1 MKISKLH
8 IDQFRHLE
16 NLDFDFTYP
25 EDFHIEE
32 KRGKPLD
39 KICFIGQ
46 SATGKTGLLEL
57 INNSISEFFDF
68 RIISEDRILPSLY
81 FNHYNI
87 KLDFEAD
94 SINYKYEEKSIKIDN
109 KKFNIYE
116 GSYSGGAKDVINYK
130 NKLFYFTAEILS
142 KQNIKLFE
150 EETVILIERYKSLK
164 EKIKDNSYFRLTFDD
179 KVEDAIWI
187 GLLEENINYLQKFL
201 QFASELINSGKML
214 DSSSQTK
221 VENWKGNN
229 INPLIEFSEKFNSIL
244 EKINLEVDL
253 VNTRNITPLHNKI
266 SGENIPIQKTS
277 TGTKQLLLTALL
289 LFKLNT
295 TDSVILIDEPE
306 RSLFPDMQMELM
318 DHYKNLAPEAQ
329 FIVATH
335 SPFIAASFEPE
346 ERFILYFDNE
356 GKVAVRRGISP
367 IGDDPNDMLFN
378 DFGVNYYNDD
388 VQEKFKEYL
397 ELLDKVKSESNKE
410 LKKKYLLEAS
420 KLGNQYNF
428 ILDEK
433 NQERLQ

>member
-39 KICFIGQ
+39 RICFIGQ
-46 SATGKTGLLEL
+46 SATGKTSLLEL
-57 INNSISEFFDF
+57 IKSTIDSFFDL
-68 RIISEDRILPSLY
+68 RIINEIEIIDTGVFLPY
-81 FNHYNI
+81 KI
-87 KLDFEAD
+87 ELDFEAD
-94 SINYKYEEKSIKIDN
+94 FSIYKHKENSIEIDN
-109 KKFNIYE
+109 KKFNFYE
-116 GSYSGGAKDVINYK
+116 GRYNDGIKKDVINYK

-164 EKIKDNSYFRLTFDD
+164 EKIKDNYYYRLTFDE

-214 DSSSQTK
+214 DSSSQIK
-221 VENWKGNN
+221 VENWKSNN

-253 VNTRNITPLHNKI
+253 VNTGNITPLHHKI
-266 SGENIPIQKTS
+266 SGDNIPIKNTS

-289 LFKLNT
+289 LFKLDT
-295 TDSVILIDEPE
+295 KDSIIVIDEPE
-306 RSLFPDMQMELM
+306 RSLYPDMQMDLM
-318 DHYKNLAPEAQ
+318 DHYQNLAPEAQ

-335 SPFIAASFEPE
+335 SPFIAASFEPD
-346 ERFILYFDNE
+346 ERFILYFDQE
-356 GKVAVRRGISP
+356 GKVAVRRGESP
-367 IGDDPNDMLFN
+367 IGDDPNDMLKN
-378 DFGVNYYNDD
+378 DFGLEFLMNKKGLAAFERFKKLKKSIAS
-388 VQEKFKEYL
+388 EKDEIKKDNLLKEIL
-397 ELLDKVKSESNKE
+397 ELANDYK
-410 LKKKYLLEAS
+410 
-420 KLGNQYNF
+420 F
-428 ILDEK
+428 
-433 NQERLQ
+433 

>member
-16 NLDFDFTYP
+16 NLNFDFTYP
-25 EDFHIEE
+25 EDFHVEE

-57 INNSISEFFDF
+57 INNSISQFYDS
-68 RIISEDRILPSLY
+68 RIISDDTILLPLY

-87 KLDFEAD
+87 ELDFEAD
-94 SINYKYEEKSIKIDN
+94 YIPYKHKKESFEINH
-109 KKFNIYE
+109 KKFNFHQ
-116 GSYSGGAKDVINYK
+116 GSYNGGGEDVINYK

-150 EETVILIERYKSLK
+150 EETVLLIERYKSLK

-214 DSSSQTK
+214 DNSSQAK

-229 INPLIEFSEKFNSIL
+229 INPLIDFSEKFNSIL

-253 VNTRNITPLHNKI
+253 VNTRNITPLHHKI
-266 SGENIPIQKTS
+266 SGENIPIQNTS

-289 LFKLNT
+289 LFKLDTEN
-295 TDSVILIDEPE
+295 SIILIDEPE
-306 RSLFPDMQMELM
+306 RSLYPDMQMDLM
-318 DHYKNLAPEAQ
+318 DHYRKLAPDAQ

-346 ERFILYFDNE
+346 ERFILYFDKE
-356 GKVAVRRGISP
+356 GKIAVRRGTSP
-367 IGDDPNDMLFN
+367 IGDDPNDMLYN
-378 DFGVNYYNDD
+378 DFGINYINKYG
-388 VQEKFKEYL
+388 QEKYNEYL
-397 ELLDKVKSESNKE
+397 DLKQKIHFETDI
-410 LKKKYLLEAS
+410 KKKEEISEKLE
-420 KLGNQYNF
+420 KLGDEYNF
-428 ILDEK
+428 
-433 NQERLQ
+433 

>member
-16 NLDFDFTYP
+16 NLGFDFTYP
-25 EDFHIEE
+25 KDFHIEE
-32 KRGKPLD
+32 KRGKPLE

-46 SATGKTGLLEL
+46 SATGKTSLLEL
-57 INNSISEFFDF
+57 IDIKTHNNSYIDYPVEFQHVSSLEKLKASLCVIFND
-68 RIISEDRILPSLY
+68 DRKEFCIKNKEILINY
-81 FNHYNI
+81 FVDK
-87 KLDFEAD
+87 KLDTNDLTKKIFFPSELNI
-94 SINYKYEEKSIKIDN
+94 SKIINFLEPKGIQNLNNKDKNLFLKKYNQFKLGDENYNE
-109 KKFNIYE
+109 IY
-116 GSYSGGAKDVINYK
+116 
-130 NKLFYFTAEILS
+130 
-142 KQNIKLFE
+142 
-150 EETVILIERYKSLK
+150 RY
-164 EKIKDNSYFRLTFDD
+164 IANDF
-179 KVEDAIWI
+179 VEYQ
-187 GLLEENINYLQKFL
+187 ENILKKASDFLSNSSDQNKFL
-201 QFASELINSGKML
+201 SDLNQWMTENPNPNLEFA
-214 DSSSQTK
+214 TK
-221 VENWKGNN
+221 LN
-229 INPLIEFSEKFNSIL
+229 IVLKKL
-244 EKINLEVDL
+244 NLEVDINNTL
-253 VNTRNITPLHNKI
+253 SFLKIKNSNSDNFVPVNSL
-266 SGENIPIQKTS
+266 S
-277 TGTKQLLLTALL
+277 TGTKLLISLLLPLYKFSTE
-289 LFKLNT
+289 
-295 TDSVILIDEPE
+295 DSIILIDEPE
-306 RSLFPDMQMELM
+306 RSLYPDIQMELM
-318 DHYKNLAPEAQ
+318 DYYKNLAPEAQ

-335 SPFIAASFEPE
+335 SPFIAASFEPD